1 MVISHHYMI
10 QNLLAQ
16 GYRKNHQPVSSIVD
30 EVPNAVPIETS
41 VQQLLSVVWL
51 LKLKFHHRLK
61 IIIFIIKRSKDVYS
75 IFKKYLDKSKKR

>member
-16 GYRKNHQPVSSIVD
+16 GYLKNHQPVSSIVD

-51 LKLKFHHRLK
+51 SKDENKKYVNILFLIYIRSLYYNLK
-61 IIIFIIKRSKDVYS
+61 IFGQM
-75 IFKKYLDKSKKR
+75 

>member
-16 GYRKNHQPVSSIVD
+16 GYLKNHQPVSSIVD

-41 VQQLLSVVWL
+41 VQQLLSVV
-51 LKLKFHHRLK
+51 
-61 IIIFIIKRSKDVYS
+61 
-75 IFKKYLDKSKKR
+75 

>member
-41 VQQLLSVVWL
+41 VQQLLSVV
-51 LKLKFHHRLK
+51 
-61 IIIFIIKRSKDVYS
+61 
-75 IFKKYLDKSKKR
+75 